1 MLKQRLDEVN
11 AILTKLIELTQ
22 EDIENIKIAKH
33 DTVASSVEEK
43 NKLIS
48 EFSAAKKKLDSAL
61 VELNNSST
69 KGLSELLDEEDKQ
82 KLDELKKNLQTL
94 HTTNKEYAK
103 FILIV
108 KDFLDGLVNKMF
120 DINDGTNNAYGDKK
134 TTPESI
140 FKINV

>member
-61 VELNNSST
+61 VELNNSSI

-103 FILIV
+103 FVLIV

>member
-11 AILTKLIELTQ
+11 AILTKLIALTE
-22 EDIENIKIAKH
+22 EDIENIKVAKH
-33 DTVASSVEEK
+33 ESVTPSVEEK

-103 FILIV
+103 FVLIV

>member
-82 KLDELKKNLQTL
+82 KLDLLKKNLQNL
-94 HTTNKEYAK
+94 HSKNKEYAK
-103 FILIV
+103 FVLIV

-134 TTPESI
+134 TNPESI

>member
-11 AILTKLIELTQ
+11 AILAKLIELTQ

-103 FILIV
+103 FVLIV

>member
-11 AILTKLIELTQ
+11 TILTKLIELTQ

-33 DTVASSVEEK
+33 DTVALSVEEK
-43 NKLIS
+43 NKLIA
-48 EFSAAKKKLDSAL
+48 EFSAAKKRLDSAL

-82 KLDELKKNLQTL
+82 KLDLLKKNLQTL

-103 FILIV
+103 FVLIV

-120 DINDGTNNAYGDKK
+120 DMNDGTNNAYGDKK